1 MSKLMNKLL
10 RFFDQSLL
18 KWSIAL
24 TLAFTALYPKL
35 PSINIEHTWVYIRL
49 EDFLISFVVA
59 VWVIHLL
66 RKKASLVYPI
76 GWAIIGYWVIGLLSL
91 LVSLVFI
98 APHLANFFPKIA
110 VLQYARRIEY
120 MILFFASFSTIKSK
134 KDLRDYL
141 IILSITLAG
150 IIIYGI
156 GQKFYIN
163 LWHAFPKFFEKYPFC
178 FPSFQTGNEEFA
190 KGIPLCLPSDAR
202 ITSTFGG
209 HYDLAAYM
217 VFIIPV
223 LVGIFIG
230 IKRIGLK
237 IGIALLSLGSILL
250 LVLTSSRASFAAYL
264 IGVIGMLIFLKQK
277 KWIIPV
283 AVVSIGILV
292 IFSSSTIKRF
302 TQTFHF
308 ASIVTN
314 NQGQVVGETSASLP
328 KDLQKKISKNP
339 VVVGQAPPTQSLPQG
354 SGFLT
359 LPEVKTQV
367 ATSVAVVKTSLSSAA
382 AKKLNLTYGGE
393 EISTVSG
400 SFLIQKALVY
410 DISFTTRFQG
420 EWPHA
425 WAAFMKNPFLGSG
438 YSSITL
444 ASDNDYLRALG
455 ETGFLGLGSFLFIF
469 LVFGIYLHQTVR
481 IVKNNTEK
489 AMVFGLAGGV
499 IGLFI
504 NASLIDV
511 FEASKVAESLW
522 ILLGIGAGSLY
533 LYHRGT
539 VDYWNG
545 IKNFLFSPILIAVC
559 FFLVTFTLYYGSIN
573 TFFVGDDFTWLHWA
587 ANASI
592 GSFKDYFLNSTGFF
606 YRPVAKSLMFVLY
619 TFFAFSPGGYH
630 VILLFLQF
638 VMAFGVFLLGNCL
651 LKKKYL
657 AFLAGLLFLLLPG
670 RAENFFW
677 IATISIV
684 VSSVFVLYS
693 FLLFIRYRETRST
706 FTYILSVI
714 LGLLGLF
721 SYEGA
726 IIFPLLYI
734 AYDFYLAKQTSWKK
748 RFISYLPYLLSIIG
762 YL

>member
-49 EDFLISFVVA
+49 EDFLISSVVA

-425 WAAFMKNPFLGSG
+425 WAAFMKNPPLGTG
-438 YSSITL
+438 FSSITL

-455 ETGFLGLGSFLFIF
+455 ESGFLGLGSFLFIF
-469 LVFGIYLHQTVR
+469 LLMGILL
-481 IVKNNTEK
+481 KEK
-489 AMVFGLAGGV
+489 GHTIKDNLERCFVFGLAGGV
-499 IGLFI
+499 LGLFL
-504 NASLIDV
+504 NAVLIDV
-511 FEASKVAESLW
+511 FEASKVAEPLW
-522 ILLGIGAGSLY
+522 IMLGIGAGTIGLY
-533 LYHRGT
+533 KT
-539 VDYWNG
+539 KVVDYRRN
-545 IKNFLFSPILIAVC
+545 LI
-559 FFLVTFTLYYGSIN
+559 
-573 TFFVGDDFTWLHWA
+573 TFFTSKLMIAFYLLMIVFTFFMQSITNFFTADDFTWLRWA
-587 ANASI
+587 ASGSI
-592 GSFKDYFLNSTGFF
+592 SQIPGYFVHADGVF
-606 YRPVAKSLMFVLY
+606 YRPIAKTVLFYLY
-619 TFFAFSPGGYH
+619 TFFSFHPLGYH
-630 VILLFLQF
+630 FITFVLHFL
-638 VMAFGVFLLGNCL
+638 MGFGVFLLLYMVFKNRFIS
-651 LKKKYL
+651 
-657 AFLAGLLFLLLPG
+657 FLGAVVFLLLPAHSENLYWISTFSTNLYSVFSLYAVIFFLQSRIRKSIGWYVFSLLFKIG
-670 RAENFFW
+670 RA
-677 IATISIV
+677 SC
-684 VSSVFVLYS
+684 
-693 FLLFIRYRETRST
+693 RER
-706 FTYILSVI
+706 V
-714 LGLLGLF
+714 
-721 SYEGA
+721 
-726 IIFPLLYI
+726 
-734 AYDFYLAKQTSWKK
+734 
-748 RFISYLPYLLSIIG
+748 
-762 YL
+762 